1 MRISEAA
8 LSDLESFF
16 EYIGAQL
23 LENADDNSPLF
34 QPISKEN
41 CVVSE
46 QFKDKFRNGF
56 EASLG
61 EHGWRK
67 LWVIKDSNERVFGH
81 IDLRHYSEEYKFHRV
96 LLGMGVD
103 SSLRKQGLGVE
114 LIKCVTEFCNESP
127 SIDWLDLNVLSN
139 NLPAKNLY
147 LKCGFEV
154 IGEVTDCYLIEGQFV
169 SETMM
174 TLCTRNSG

>member
-23 LENADDNSPLF
+23 LENADDNAPLF
-34 QPISKEN
+34 QPISKDN

-67 LWVIKDSNERVFGH
+67 LWIIKDSNERVFGH
-81 IDLRHYSEEYKFHRV
+81 IDLRRYSEEYKFHRV

-127 SIDWLDLNVLSN
+127 SVDWLDLNVLSN

-154 IGEVTDCYLIEGQFV
+154 IGEVPDCYLIEGQSV

-174 TLCTRNSG
+174 TLCTRSSG

>member
-1 MRISEAA
+1 MRISEAV

-61 EHGWRK
+61 EHGW
-67 LWVIKDSNERVFGH
+67 
-81 IDLRHYSEEYKFHRV
+81 
-96 LLGMGVD
+96 
-103 SSLRKQGLGVE
+103 
-114 LIKCVTEFCNESP
+114 
-127 SIDWLDLNVLSN
+127 
-139 NLPAKNLY
+139 
-147 LKCGFEV
+147 
-154 IGEVTDCYLIEGQFV
+154 
-169 SETMM
+169 
-174 TLCTRNSG
+174 

>member
-1 MRISEAA
+1 M
-8 LSDLESFF
+8 
-16 EYIGAQL
+16 
-23 LENADDNSPLF
+23 
-34 QPISKEN
+34 
-41 CVVSE
+41 
-46 QFKDKFRNGF
+46 
-56 EASLG
+56 
-61 EHGWRK
+61 
-67 LWVIKDSNERVFGH
+67 FGH
-81 IDLRHYSEEYKFHRV
+81 IDLRHYGEEYKFHRV

-154 IGEVTDCYLIEGQFV
+154 IGDVPGCYLIEGQSV

-174 TLCTRNSG
+174 TLCTRSSG